1 MGSLRSALDELR
13 SSDVGSASDDEVF
26 GDLEELER
34 ASRVIEAE
42 RARRLVEVERRGAFA
57 FDGALSMTAW
67 WSDRVGIS
75 RAVASAHVR
84 VARALHEMPQTLRAL
99 SDGEISSAAVALL
112 IDAREACVEDFAAA
126 EPMLVDA
133 ARSLSVAQLKLAV
146 AYWRERVDARADE
159 AHERRFGR
167 RRLFVSPLLDG
178 MVRVDGDLDPE
189 TGSVLMTA
197 LSAVCDA
204 DARTREDVDER
215 TPAQRRA
222 DALGEICRQWLDTSA
237 RPVVAGERPHVVVT
251 MDLEALES
259 RAGRRCELDGTGA
272 IDGESARRLACDAN
286 VTRLIVDAAS
296 EPLDVGRTT
305 KVVSTALRRA
315 VIARDGGCR
324 FPGCERPPG
333 WCDAHHVRH
342 WADGGETALANL
354 VLLCRPHHRLV
365 HRGFGVEMQ
374 DGRPRFSRPDG
385 SALPERRPPPR
396 AMTG

>member
-1 MGSLRSALDELR
+1 
-13 SSDVGSASDDEVF
+13 
-26 GDLEELER
+26 
-34 ASRVIEAE
+34 
-42 RARRLVEVERRGAFA
+42 
-57 FDGALSMTAW
+57 
-67 WSDRVGIS
+67 
-75 RAVASAHVR
+75 
-84 VARALHEMPQTLRAL
+84 
-99 SDGEISSAAVALL
+99 
-112 IDAREACVEDFAAA
+112 
-126 EPMLVDA
+126 VDA
-133 ARSLSVAQLKLAV
+133 ARSLSVVQLKVAV

-159 AHERRFGR
+159 AHERRFAR
-167 RRLFVSPLLDG
+167 RRLFVSPVLDG

-204 DARTREDVDER
+204 DARMREVADER

-222 DALGEICRQWLDTSA
+222 DALGEICRQWLDSAA
-237 RPVVAGERPHVVVT
+237 RPVVVGERPHVVVT
-251 MDLEALES
+251 MELETLER
-259 RAGRRCELDGTGA
+259 RAGRRCELDGTGV

-374 DGRPRFSRPDG
+374 DGRPRFSRADG